1 MANKDIE
8 RDGARNHILNDSSSI
23 NSIPGPSEETSLMS
37 SNTKKDDYQ
46 STDVSIGDSSSTE
59 DEAPQEFRSPV
70 GIIALLL
77 IGNLITSA

>member
-1 MANKDIE
+1 MANNDIE
-8 RDGARNHILNDSSSI
+8 RDGGRNHNPNDSSSI
-23 NSIPGPSEETSLMS
+23 NSIQELSEETSLLS

-59 DEAPQEFRSPV
+59 DETPQNFRNPV

-77 IGNLITSA
+77 IGKPTTF